1 MLPRYFN
8 GFAMRLR
15 MRDKTATG
23 SVTESGM
30 AFPAVS
36 LAVRRMPVRMIRW
49 FEKIVQNLSKML
61 HERFF
66 IYSETYM

>member
-1 MLPRYFN
+1 MLPRGFN

-23 SVTESGM
+23 SGTDGGM
-30 AFPAVS
+30 AFSAVR